1 MIAWLDRLAGGAA
14 WLPYLAIAL
23 IALGGGFALV
33 LLATSAGSPLHR
45 SLERYRAALDADLRF
60 LLSPTRAADV
70 VRGQAIG
77 IAVVVV
83 AALLLASPLV
93 LVAGFAI
100 ALVPYNVLRHRREQR
115 IAAIELQLDGWLM
128 VLSNALKAAPSLGEA
143 LTTSAGLTRAPM
155 SEELDLTL
163 KEIRLGSPLDEAL
176 LGLATRVKSRTLWGA
191 VATLL
196 VSRQTG
202 GDVSRTLEESADTL
216 REMARL
222 EGVVRAKTADGR
234 NQATVLSCIPFA
246 LVLAIHLIDP
256 RWLAPLFTSTL
267 GYAIVAAA
275 GVLWLLGFGA
285 ARRIL
290 AVEV

>member
-1 MIAWLDRLAGGAA
+1 MMGTLDRLAGGAA

-23 IALGGGFALV
+23 IATGGAAALV
-33 LLATSAGSPLHR
+33 LLVSSPGSPIHR
-45 SLERYRAALDADLRF
+45 SLARYQAALDGHLRF
-60 LLSPTRAADV
+60 LLSPTRAVDV
-70 VRGQAIG
+70 VRAQAILIG
-77 IAVVVV
+77 AVVV
-83 AALLLASPLV
+83 AALVLASPLILV
-93 LVAGFAI
+93 LAIAI
-100 ALVPYNVLRHRREQR
+100 ALVPYHVARHRRERR
-115 IAAIELQLDGWLM
+115 IVAIELQLDGWLM

-143 LTTSAGLTRAPM
+143 LATSAGLTRAPM

-234 NQATVLSCIPFA
+234 NQATVLSCIPFG

-256 RWLAPLFTSTL
+256 SWLAPLFTSTL

-275 GVLWLLGFGA
+275 GALWLLGFGA